1 MLDLTMQQRVSV
13 PGTNFFLFFFPD
25 NPSPILT
32 ADREMQQLRASHE

>member
-13 PGTNFFLFFFPD
+13 PGTNFFFFD